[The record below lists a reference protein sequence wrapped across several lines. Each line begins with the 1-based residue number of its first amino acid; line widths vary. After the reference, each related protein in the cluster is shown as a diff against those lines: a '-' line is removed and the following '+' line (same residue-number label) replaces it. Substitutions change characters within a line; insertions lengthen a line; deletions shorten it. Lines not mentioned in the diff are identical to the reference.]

1 MDKSIERRK
10 SRRFQI
16 TLSLLVRWTDGES
29 RYDSGHCVNIG
40 QGGMFVL
47 AAAAPPLGAEVEIE
61 FVLPP
66 FGNVPHATR
75 LQCVGRVSRH
85 EMCCQ
90 VRGFAVAG
98 HFVNEM
104 QANSA
109 ACLSVCESPDAGV

>member
-1 MDKSIERRK
+1 M
-10 SRRFQI
+10 
-16 TLSLLVRWTDGES
+16 LPVLLRWTDGANH
-29 RYDSGHCVNIG
+29 YDSGHCVNIS

-47 AAAAPPLGAEVEIE
+47 AATAPSLGAEVEIE

-66 FGNVPHATR
+66 FGNVPRATR
-75 LQCVGRVSRH
+75 LHCLGRVSRH

-90 VRGFAVAG
+90 VKGFAVAG

-109 ACLSVCESPDAGV
+109 ACLSVSESPDAGV